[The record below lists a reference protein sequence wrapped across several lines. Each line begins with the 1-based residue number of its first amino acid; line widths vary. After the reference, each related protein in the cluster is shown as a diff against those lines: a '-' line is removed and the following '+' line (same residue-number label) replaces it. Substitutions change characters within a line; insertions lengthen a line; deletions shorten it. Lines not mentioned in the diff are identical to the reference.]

1 MIQFL
6 RVLRA
11 VIYSPLTVL
20 QALHVH
26 PAKYFGLIDF
36 LVRLDEPLRVYLVG
50 KQKPAGATTRQPQ

>member
-1 MIQFL
+1 MSQFV

-11 VIYSPLTVL
+11 VVYSPLAVL
-20 QALHVH
+20 QALHVN

-50 KQKPAGATTRQPQ
+50 KQTTTGAPKRQPQ